1 MKLIY
6 FAPYDCWESHG
17 SPQRIGGADV
27 LFIDPDRYRRD
38 KSRQQPVDNENFVTY
53 NLRDLKEGHSGLTDR
68 RPYEDFLL
76 MADKVLDKIDDGEDL
91 ILLTE
96 KLFLFR
102 YEEEIQFFRCLK
114 RQKSFKLHLI
124 IAVSVQFSG
133 NDYHQL
139 LRLFDVNDICESICF
154 INTNEC
160 DYNDDSLSLDL
171 FNNEKT
177 FEKICHTVE
186 ALPLRN
192 KDRFCI
198 YDHQKLAYVPCKRT
212 DYTGDDMLEFKTPN
226 GDICDMMFRYRKIF
240 AEKHGLNFD
249 YNPCTNCECKNECTD
264 VCKACDYIAKRLWE
278 KVCDV
283 QNFEYEDLSAKINGI
298 DRFRIGTDGI
308 GVRSLILMAGCPLN
322 CAYCGN
328 KRYKDIFP
336 ETSECEVSVME
347 YYLHKDGIYF
357 EMTDGG
363 VTFGG
368 GEPLMQAEF
377 IHEFHRKY
385 PMWSVNIET
394 SLNVPADKLRIIA
407 DDVDYWFVDIKDM
420 NPDIY
425 QRYTGKSNV
434 QVRENLA
441 ELLKL
446 VPVQKI
452 CVRVPLI
459 TGYNTS
465 EDVERSAAELTQ
477 MGFTTIERFEYVVC

>member
-6 FAPYDCWESHG
+6 FAPFYEWIKNG
-17 SPQRIGGADV
+17 SPKKVGDADV
-27 LFIDPDRYRRD
+27 LFIDPYRHR
-38 KSRQQPVDNENFVTY
+38 RENRETDNENYVTY
-53 NLRDLKEGHSGLTDR
+53 RQEDLVGYRLGMSKR
-68 RPYEDFLL
+68 KYEDYLL
-76 MADKVLDKIDDGEDL
+76 LADKVLDRISDGEDVV
-91 ILLTE
+91 LLNAGCIFE
-96 KLFLFR
+96 DD
-102 YEEEIQFFRCLK
+102 EVEFFRRLK
-114 RQKSFKLHLI
+114 KQKNFILHLMLI
-124 IAVSVQFSG
+124 VFPG
-133 NDYHQL
+133 FTDNDYHQL
-139 LRLFDVNDICESICF
+139 LRLYDVNDICDSICF
-154 INTNEC
+154 VNLRQCRDEKSS
-160 DYNDDSLSLDL
+160 DSLL
-171 FNNEKT
+171 FLNEKV
-177 FEKICHTVE
+177 FDLISNAVR

-192 KDRFCI
+192 TDCFCI
-198 YDHQKLAYVPCKRT
+198 YDHQKHEYVPYERV
-212 DYTGDDMLEFKTPN
+212 DYSGTSILEYKTSN
-226 GDICDMMFRYRKIF
+226 GDICEEMYEYRKAF
-240 AEKHGLNFD
+240 ADKHGIEFKD
-249 YNPCTNCECKNECTD
+249 NPCTKCESRQECKN
-264 VCKACDYIAKRLWE
+264 VCGFCDRRSAELWK
-278 KVCDV
+278 KVYHEHFDH
-283 QNFEYEDLSAKINGI
+283 ELMSAKINGI
-298 DRFRIGTDGI
+298 DRFRIGTDGT

-425 QRYTGKSNV
+425 QRYTGKPNA
-434 QVRENLA
+434 QVRKNLA

-446 VPVQKI
+446 VPVEKI

-459 TGYNTS
+459 KGYNTS

>member
-6 FAPYDCWESHG
+6 FSPYSGWIKNGCPKKVGD
-17 SPQRIGGADV
+17 ADV
-27 LFIDPDRYRRD
+27 VFIDPDRYRRD
-38 KSRQQPVDNENFVTY
+38 KSRQQPTDNENFVTY
-53 NLRDLKEGHSGLTDR
+53 YYEDLKEGHCGLTDR
-68 RPYEDFLL
+68 CPYEDYLL
-76 MADKVLDKIDDGEDL
+76 MADKVLEKIDDGEDL

-102 YEEEIQFFRCLK
+102 YEDEIQFFRCIK
-114 RQKSFKLHLI
+114 RHKSFDLHLM

-133 NDYHQL
+133 SDYHQL
-139 LRLFDVNDICESICF
+139 LRLFDFNDICDSICF
-154 INTNEC
+154 INLNEC
-160 DYNDDSLSLDL
+160 DCNEDSLDVEL
-171 FNNEKT
+171 FNNVKT
-177 FEKICHTVE
+177 FDIINRAVN

-192 KDRFCI
+192 ANSFCI
-198 YDHQKLAYVPCKRT
+198 YDHQKHAYVPCKRT
-212 DYTGDDMLEFKTPN
+212 DYTGDDMLEFKTFN
-226 GDICDMMFRYRKIF
+226 GDICEEMYEYRKAF
-240 AEKHGLNFD
+240 ADKHGIEFKD
-249 YNPCTNCECKNECTD
+249 NPCTKCESRQECKN
-264 VCKACDYIAKRLWE
+264 VCGFCDRRSAELWK
-278 KVCDV
+278 KVYHEHFDH
-283 QNFEYEDLSAKINGI
+283 EPMSAKINGI
-298 DRFRIGTDGI
+298 DRFRIGTDGT

-425 QRYTGKSNV
+425 QRYTGMPNA
-434 QVRENLA
+434 QVRKNLA

-446 VPVQKI
+446 VPVEKI

-459 TGYNTS
+459 KGYNTS